1 MAELSRRDWLLFL
14 FDGADLPLDRVRIQ
28 KAMFLF
34 AERSKAPAEQKYSFE
49 PYNYGPFSFEIYPD
63 LDWLSEQGHLAQA
76 PVPWMSSPVYSL
88 TAKGREAAKQVRR
101 LADGHRLSLLQS
113 IRAFVLAHSFDS
125 LLKEIYRL
133 YPGFAKNS
141 VFKS

>member
-1 MAELSRRDWLLFL
+1 
-14 FDGADLPLDRVRIQ
+14 
-28 KAMFLF
+28 MFLF
-34 AERSKAPAEQKYSFE
+34 SERSKAPAEQKYSFQ

-63 LDWLSEQGHLAQA
+63 LDWLFEQGIVEQA

-88 TAKGREAAKQVRR
+88 TKKGREAVEQVRKVADAGR
-101 LADGHRLSLLQS
+101 LTLLHRL
-113 IRAFVLAHSFDS
+113 RDFVLARTFNS

-133 YPGFAKNS
+133 YPEFAKNS